1 MKLSAK
7 QLRELEDELLA
18 RIAARN
24 SISSWI
30 SYRDV
35 GIVPA
40 LHHELIIRE
49 LEAVER
55 GEVTRLM
62 LALPPGSAKST
73 YTSVEFPPWFIG
85 RNPKSSVIAASHTL
99 DLAERF
105 GRKARNIVASRDFK
119 NVFDFTISE
128 DSQAAGKWET
138 TTGAEYFA
146 VGVGGS
152 VTGRRADLGIID
164 DPVKG
169 REDADSERSRETVW
183 QWYLNDFLTRLKPGA
198 RQVLIMTRW
207 HEDDLAGR
215 LLAREA
221 SKWRVITIPMISEG
235 DGDPLN
241 RPVGARLWPDWFTDE
256 MVEDAKKDVRSW
268 NALYQQNP
276 VPEEGNFFKK
286 DWFIEYSDGE
296 LPSTLHKY
304 GTSDFAVTEGKGDFT
319 EHAIWGV
326 DFGGD
331 LWLLDWWYGQASPD
345 VWIDQLCNLIGQ
357 HKPMTWFA
365 EAGPIR
371 RSVEPFMRKRMD
383 ERRTFCNIE
392 WLPSIMDKATRARAF
407 QAMASMGKIKIPKD
421 KPWLSHVMAQ
431 WLQFP
436 AGRYDDAVDAAS
448 LIGRGLEFT
457 RSARRYEPI
466 NYPSLA
472 LP

>member
-1 MKLSAK
+1 MTPK
-7 QLRELEDELLA
+7 QLRAYEDELIARYGARDSLA
-18 RIAARN
+18 KWIA
-24 SISSWI
+24 
-30 SYRDV
+30 YRDI
-35 GIVPA
+35 GLVPA

-49 LEAVER
+49 LEAIER
-55 GEVTRLM
+55 GEITRLM
-62 LALPPGSAKST
+62 LQLPPGSAKST
-73 YTSVEFPPWFIG
+73 YTSQEFPPWFIG
-85 RNPKSSVIAASHTL
+85 RNPRHNIIAASHTL
-99 DLAERF
+99 DFAERW
-105 GRKARNIVASRDFK
+105 GRKARNIVASREFK

-198 RQVLIMTRW
+198 RQVVIMTRW
-207 HEDDLAGR
+207 HELDLAGR
-215 LLAREA
+215 ILDREA
-221 SKWRVITIPMISEG
+221 SKWRVVTIPMIAGEN
-235 DGDPLN
+235 DPIG
-241 RPVGARLWPDWFTDE
+241 RKPGERLWPDWFTDE
-256 MVEDAKKDVRSW
+256 MVTDAQKDSRSW

-276 VPEEGNFFKK
+276 IPDEGNFFKR
-286 DWFIEYSDGE
+286 DWFIEYADGE

-304 GTSDFAVTEGKGDFT
+304 GASDFAVTDKGGDFT
-319 EHAIWGV
+319 EHSMWGV

-331 LWLLDWWYGQASPD
+331 LWLLDWWSGQTAPD
-345 VWIDQLCNLIGQ
+345 VWIDRMCDLINV
-357 HKPMTWFA
+357 HKPMTWFG

-371 RSVEPFMRKRMD
+371 RSIEPFLRKRMD

-392 WLPSIMDKATRARAF
+392 WLPSIMDKATRARSF
-407 QAMASMGKIKIPKD
+407 QSMASMGKIKIPKD
-421 KPWLSHVMAQ
+421 KPWLGHVMAA

-436 AGRYDDAVDAAS
+436 AGRVDDPVDAAS

-457 RSARRYEPI
+457 RSAKRHEALV
-466 NYPSLA
+466 YPTLSF
-472 LP
+472 P

>member
-1 MKLSAK
+1 MTPAE
-7 QLRELEDELLA
+7 LRRLEDELIA
-18 RIAARN
+18 RMAAREH
-24 SISSWI
+24 IADWI
-30 SYRDV
+30 KYRDV

-40 LHHELIIRE
+40 RHHELIIDE
-49 LEAVER
+49 LEKVER
-55 GEVTRLM
+55 GETTRLM
-62 LALPPGSAKST
+62 LQLPPGSAKST

-85 RNPKSSVIAASHTL
+85 RNPKSSIIAASHTL

-105 GRKARNIVASRDFK
+105 GRKARNIVAAREFK

-138 TTGAEYFA
+138 TKGSEYFA

-215 LLAREA
+215 LLLREA
-221 SKWRVITIPMISEG
+221 SKWRVISLPMIAETDDALG
-235 DGDPLN
+235 RKPGE
-241 RPVGARLWPDWFTDE
+241 RLWPEWFTEE
-256 MVEDAKKDVRSW
+256 MVADAQRDPRSW

-286 DWFIEYSDGE
+286 EWFIEYEDGD

-304 GTSDFAVTEGKGDFT
+304 GSSDFAVTDRGGDFT
-319 EHAIWGV
+319 EHGIWGV

-331 LWLLDWWYGQASPD
+331 LWLLDWWYGQTSPD
-345 VWIDQLCNLIGQ
+345 RWIEEMCNLIVT
-357 HKPMTWFA
+357 HKPMTWFG

-371 RSVEPFMRKRMD
+371 RSVEPFLRKRMD
-383 ERRTFCNIE
+383 ARGAYCNIE
-392 WLPSIMDKATRARAF
+392 WLASINDKATRARPF
-407 QAMASMGKIKIPKD
+407 QALASMGKIKIPKN
-421 KPWLSHVMAQ
+421 KPWMARVLSQ

-436 AGRYDDAVDAAS
+436 AGRVDDAVDAAS

-457 RSARRYEPI
+457 RNASKRAPI
-466 NYPSLA
+466 QYPHLA
-472 LP
+472 IP

>member
-1 MKLSAK
+1 MKLTAA
-7 QLRELEDELLA
+7 QLRAYEDDLLA
-18 RIAARN
+18 RVSARN
-24 SISSWI
+24 SFADWI
-30 SYRDV
+30 RYRDA
-35 GIVPA
+35 GLVPA
-40 LHHELIIRE
+40 LHHELIIHE

-55 GEVTRLM
+55 GDTTRLM
-62 LALPPGSAKST
+62 LQLPPGSAKST

-85 RNPKSSVIAASHTL
+85 RNKHSSIIGASHTL

-105 GRKARNIVASRDFK
+105 GRKARNIVASREFK
-119 NVFDFTISE
+119 NVFDFGISE

-215 LLAREA
+215 LLNREA
-221 SKWRVITIPMISEG
+221 SKWRVISLPMIAGNDDPIGRSPG
-235 DGDPLN
+235 D
-241 RPVGARLWPDWFTDE
+241 RLWPDWFTDE
-256 MVEDAKKDVRSW
+256 MVEDARRDVRSW

-286 DWFIEYSDGE
+286 DWFIEYEESS
-296 LPSTLHKY
+296 LPTTLHKY
-304 GTSDFAVTEGKGDFT
+304 GSSDFAVTDKGGDYT
-319 EHAIWGV
+319 EHAVWGV

-331 LWLLDWWYGQASPD
+331 LWLLDWWRGQTSPD
-345 VWIDQLCNLIGQ
+345 IWIEHMCSLIVEYRPMVWFG
-357 HKPMTWFA
+357 

-371 RSVEPFMRKRMD
+371 RSVEPFLRKRM
-383 ERRTFCNIE
+383 EARRAYCNLE
-392 WLPSIMDKATRARAF
+392 WLPSINDKATRARPF
-407 QAMASMGKIKIPKD
+407 QALASMGKVKIPKN
-421 KPWLSHVMAQ
+421 KPWIADVMAQ

-436 AGRYDDAVDAAS
+436 AGRIDDAVDAAS

-457 RSARRYEPI
+457 RSATRKEPI
-466 NYPSLA
+466 RYPDLA
-472 LP
+472 IP